1 MNMTMAKVIIKVS
14 LQENGELE
22 VEIDSGE
29 TGKMAVLGILEQ
41 IKFNILNSD
50 KESVKETFESKT
62 YDA

>member
-1 MNMTMAKVIIKVS
+1 MTMAKVIIKVS

>member
-1 MNMTMAKVIIKVS
+1 MKKSKVLIKVS
-14 LQENGELE
+14 LQEDGGLE

>member
-1 MNMTMAKVIIKVS
+1 MKKSKVLIKVS
-14 LQENGELE
+14 LQEDGGLE

-29 TGKMAVLGILEQ
+29 TGKMAILGILEQ

>member
-1 MNMTMAKVIIKVS
+1 MNMTKAKVIIKVS
-14 LQENGELE
+14 LQEDGGLE

-50 KESVKETFESKT
+50 KESVKETFESKK

>member
-1 MNMTMAKVIIKVS
+1 MNMKKSKVLIKVS
-14 LQENGELE
+14 LQEDGGLE

>member
-1 MNMTMAKVIIKVS
+1 MTKAKVIIKVS